1 MPFPPPGDLPDPG
14 VEPSSLMSPALAVGF
29 FTTRATWEA
38 QFLVIRRIQKGEE
51 GVMCDLEKGQGAASR
66 AAGGLDGTQ
75 PQVGEGCLRRGGS
88 LQDKTRK

>member
-1 MPFPPPGDLPDPG
+1 MPFPPPGDLPDLG
-14 VEPSSLMSPALAVGF
+14 VEPSSLISPALAAGF
-29 FTTRATWEA
+29 FTTSATWEA